1 MRPNQATSQE
11 PRPAVTVSLLA
22 NLAGAD
28 KTVGTESVI
37 YHTVIS
43 DPRRMIADRSLKLVQ
58 RTRGFGLAGESPPAT
73 IDATAIAAE
82 RAGYHTFWLSQP
94 AGGNSLSALARLAGV
109 TQTVGLGVGVIPF
122 TLWPAEEIAGQV
134 CGQSLPHERLR
145 LGVGSGTGAGA
156 LVRLCDG
163 VRALRSLLD
172 VEIVVAPLGPKMC
185 RLAGGLA
192 DTVLLNW
199 LTPAYAL
206 TSVAWIE
213 EGAALAGRR
222 TPAVCAYVR
231 CALGAA
237 ARPRLETECAR
248 YGSFPH
254 YAAHFNRQGVD
265 PSDTTIWAASA
276 TEIEE
281 RLDSYAAVLDQ
292 VVVRAITPNDAI
304 DEVLSLIEV
313 AKPSV

>member
-1 MRPNQATSQE
+1 
-11 PRPAVTVSLLA
+11 
-22 NLAGAD
+22 
-28 KTVGTESVI
+28 
-37 YHTVIS
+37 
-43 DPRRMIADRSLKLVQ
+43 MIEDRSLTLVQ
-58 RTRGFGLAGESPPAT
+58 RTRGFGLAGESPPAS
-73 IDATAIAAE
+73 IDAAAIAAE

-94 AGGNSLSALARLAGV
+94 ADGDSLSGLARLAGV
-109 TQTVGLGVGVIPF
+109 TQTLMLGVGAIPF
-122 TLWPAEEIAGQV
+122 TLRSAEEVVAQV
-134 CGQSLPHERLR
+134 RELSLPHERLR

-156 LVRLCDG
+156 LVRLGDG

-185 RLAGGLA
+185 RLAGELA

-199 LTPAYAL
+199 LTPAYAR

-213 EGAALAGRR
+213 EGAAAAGRR
-222 TPAVCAYVR
+222 TPTVCAYVR
-231 CALGAA
+231 CALGKA

-254 YAAHFNRQGVD
+254 YAAHFHRQGVD
-265 PSDTTIWAASA
+265 PSATTIWAASA

-281 RLDSYAAVLDQ
+281 RLAAYAAVLDQ

-304 DEVLSLIEV
+304 DEVLALIEI